1 MSRTE
6 DPSSLAHRSPVRLSL
21 PWSVRVW
28 WVGSALVLAGVG
40 WFKSINLLLLLGY
53 VLLALVGVNAW
64 TAWRSARRL
73 TATRRPSAPVF
84 PGEAVV
90 VSVEI
95 ANPSGRPVTALVA
108 DRSRWNRAAWLLAPL
123 AARASRTLTA
133 RWTFPVR
140 GRHPVEPLT
149 VEASYPFGLV
159 RAVRE
164 LGGPGEVFVLPAVG
178 RVDLAGFRRWLARG
192 VSGESQSRR
201 PSRRADPRTGDVRGL
216 RPYRLGDSPRDIHW
230 RSSAR
235 RNQLL
240 VREYDRGDPVGL
252 VIVVDPWV
260 PDGPAT
266 PEADRRLEWAL
277 SLATTLGQAWCDTGD
292 GSELTLIIPGSPP
305 VVRSGRCTP
314 GFVRQAFVVL
324 ADLAGS
330 PAVPTA
336 VPTQARRSSRAARV
350 VVSTR
355 PTSPVADALRSAGLP
370 CAAVDPT
377 AAPSWFAPPE
387 ELRT

>member
-1 MSRTE
+1 VAE
-6 DPSSLAHRSPVRLSL
+6 SSRSPVRLSL

-73 TATRRPSAPVF
+73 TATRRPSAPVY
-84 PGEAVV
+84 PGESVV
-90 VSVEI
+90 VSVEVV
-95 ANPSGRPVTALVA
+95 NPSARPVTALVTE
-108 DRSRWNRAAWLLAPL
+108 RSRWNRAAWLLAPL
-123 AARASRTLTA
+123 GAGGSRTLTA
-133 RWTFPVR
+133 RWAFPVR
-140 GRHPVEPLT
+140 GCHPVEPLT
-149 VEASYPFGLV
+149 IEASYPFGLV
-159 RAVRE
+159 RAARE
-164 LGGPGEVFVLPAVG
+164 LTGPGEVFVLPAIG

-192 VSGESQSRR
+192 ASGENQSRR
-201 PSRRADPRTGDVRGL
+201 PSRRADPGTGDVRGL

-260 PDGPAT
+260 PEGPAT
-266 PEADRRLEWAL
+266 PEAGCRLEWAL
-277 SLATTLGQAWCDTGD
+277 SLATTLGEAWCDTDD
-292 GSELTLIIPGSPP
+292 GSDLTLIVPGNPP
-305 VVRSGRCTP
+305 VVRSGRGTP

-324 ADLAGS
+324 ADLRGS
-330 PAVPTA
+330 PNVPATI
-336 VPTQARRSSRAARV
+336 PTNVRRSNRAARV

-355 PTSPVADALRSAGLP
+355 PTSPIADALRSAGLP

-377 AAPSWFAPPE
+377 TAPTWFRPPE
-387 ELRT
+387 ELQT